1 MAQMDAPAGGGGKH
15 KGGVRS
21 KKMSTRVDLTPM
33 VDLAFLLISFFM
45 LTTTLNKPK
54 AMQLDMPK
62 KTNIEEEKQ
71 DVGECQVLNVLLDTL
86 DQVWYYE
93 GLKVAGLQ
101 KTTFASDGG
110 IRKVILRKLK
120 IVPNGSQVEGIAPCP
135 PGKKW
140 VDANH
145 DGKKTPE
152 EIVMGPRDAIVLI
165 KMLPGARYKNMVD
178 ILDEMDITGCKVYA
192 IQDPD
197 PIEIEAIGNGGTV
210 REFARETVT
219 Q

>member
-1 MAQMDAPAGGGGKH
+1 MAQMEAPAGGGGKH

-54 AMQLDMPK
+54 AMELNMPK
-62 KTNIEEEKQ
+62 KTNIEDEKQ
-71 DVGECQVLNVLLDTL
+71 DVGECQVMNILLDTL
-86 DQVWYYE
+86 DQVWYYD

-101 KTTFASDGG
+101 KTTFAGEDG
-110 IRKVILRKLK
+110 IRKEIIRKMK
-120 IVPNGSQVEGIAPCP
+120 TVPKECP

-140 VDANH
+140 VDANN
-145 DGKKTPE
+145 DKVKQPE
-152 EIVMGPRDAIVLI
+152 EVVMGPRDAIVLI
-165 KMLPGARYKNMVD
+165 KMLKGARYKNMVD

-197 PIEIEAIGNGGTV
+197 PIEIEAVANGGTV
-210 REFARETVT
+210 KEFAKEVVS

>member
-1 MAQMDAPAGGGGKH
+1 MAQMETSDGGGGKH

-45 LTTTLNKPK
+45 LTTTMNKPK
-54 AMQLDMPK
+54 AMQLNMPK

-93 GLKVAGLQ
+93 GLQVAGLQ
-101 KTTFASDGG
+101 KTTFAGDGG
-110 IRKVILRKLK
+110 IRKEIMKKLK
-120 IVPNGSQVEGIAPCP
+120 LVPDACPLTRKWTDLNKDGQKQENEYAPA
-135 PGKKW
+135 K
-140 VDANH
+140 
-145 DGKKTPE
+145 
-152 EIVMGPRDAIVLI
+152 RDAIVLI
-165 KMLPGARYKNMVD
+165 KMLKGARYKNMVD

-197 PIEIEAIGNGGTV
+197 PIEMEAISNGGTV
-210 REFARETVT
+210 KEFAKETAT
-219 Q
+219 K

>member
-1 MAQMDAPAGGGGKH
+1 MAQMDTASDGGKGKH

-54 AMQLDMPK
+54 AMELNMPK
-62 KTNIEEEKQ
+62 KVDNPDDQAE
-71 DVGECQVLNVLLDTL
+71 VGDCQVMHILLDTL

-101 KTTFASDGG
+101 KTTFAGDGG
-110 IRKVILRKLK
+110 IRKEILRKMK
-120 IVPNGSQVEGIAPCP
+120 AVPAECP

-140 VDANH
+140 VDANN
-145 DGKKTPE
+145 DGEKQPGE
-152 EIVMGPRDAIVLI
+152 MVMGPRDAIILI
-165 KMLPGARYKNMVD
+165 KMLKGARYKNMID
-178 ILDEMDITGCKVYA
+178 ILDEMDITSCKVYA

-197 PIEIEAIGNGGTV
+197 PIEIEAVANGGTV
-210 REFARETVT
+210 KEFAKESASK
-219 Q
+219 

>member
-1 MAQMDAPAGGGGKH
+1 MAQMDTSSGGGNGKH

-54 AMQLDMPK
+54 AMELNMPK
-62 KTNIEEEKQ
+62 KTNIEDDKQ
-71 DVGECQVLNVLLDTL
+71 DVSECQVLHIILDTL

-101 KTTFASDGG
+101 KTSFAGDGG
-110 IRKVILRKLK
+110 IRKEIIRKLRN
-120 IVPNGSQVEGIAPCP
+120 VPDACP
-135 PGKKW
+135 LTPKGKK
-140 VDANH
+140 
-145 DGKKTPE
+145 
-152 EIVMGPRDAIVLI
+152 RDAIVLI
-165 KMLPGARYKNMVD
+165 KMMKNARYKNMID
-178 ILDEMDITGCKVYA
+178 ILDEMDITGCKIYA

-197 PIEIEAIGNGGTV
+197 PIEIEAVENGGTV
-210 REFARETVT
+210 KEFAKEIVS